1 MAARA
6 TAVGLSAAVAG
17 LVVLLVQ
24 SLSETIAEP
33 GLSLIDGYWIGRL
46 PGTAVG
52 VGLAVIGAT
61 IALVFGPATAWLAGG
76 AVRRIVSALALAV
89 AALWWFLAMLPPA
102 QGAFCAS
109 CPPPGPDPLT
119 MAYSQP
125 ELAALFLLVPAAIVG
140 AVAIGAPRTR
150 RFGGG
155 PRAAGTM
162 SR

>member
-1 MAARA
+1 MGRA
-6 TAVGLSAAVAG
+6 LRTTTWATVVGLSAAATG

-24 SLSETIAEP
+24 ALSETFAEP
-33 GLSLIDGYWIGRL
+33 ELSFIDGYWIGRL

-52 VGLAVIGAT
+52 VDLAVFGAT
-61 IALVFGPATAWLAGG
+61 VALVFGTATAWLAGG
-76 AVRRIVSALALAV
+76 RVRRVVSALALAV
-89 AALWWFLAMLPPA
+89 AACWWLLAMLPAP

-125 ELAALFLLVPAAIVG
+125 VLAVLFLLLPAAIVG

-150 RFGGG
+150 WSGVARW
-155 PRAAGTM
+155 A
-162 SR
+162 